1 MIYLKQN
8 TINTDV
14 VLTLQ
19 PTSTLFIYSAIQ
31 PYYLFEFSSPMTN
44 STIRFVAPD
53 TAPVSA
59 RTSYDQF
66 TIITT
71 GSSYVNYTAGTI
83 SLAPGTFWE
92 YNIYEQVGQYN
103 LDLSGTTS
111 MIKSGK
117 VLYSGTTSQVNYISA
132 TGRTS
137 FITA

>member
-19 PTSTLFIYSAIQ
+19 PTSTLFTYSGIQ
-31 PYYLFEFSSPMTN
+31 PYYLFEFSSPTTN
-44 STIRFVAPD
+44 SKFRFVAPD

-71 GSSYVNYTAGTI
+71 GSTSINYTAGTI
-83 SLAPGTFWE
+83 SISPGMFWQ

-111 MIKSGK
+111 MIKTGK
-117 VLYSGTTSQVNYISA
+117 VLYSGTTSERTYIEA
-132 TGRTS
+132 TGNTTY
-137 FITA
+137 ITF